1 MAVLA
6 GPVVLLKSA
15 AAPVAVFRNPVVL
28 LESAE
33 SPVTVFALPVVLLKS
48 ANAPVAVLESPVVL
62 FKSAP
67 APVAAVYVGLLS
79 NQIPLP
85 DSRYQFAAW
94 CDRAKKT
101 ELPGSLNCSCDA
113 EEGGC

>member
-1 MAVLA
+1 MGILA
-6 GPVVLLKSA
+6 GPVALLKSA

-48 ANAPVAVLESPVVL
+48 ANAPVAVLELPVVL

-67 APVAAVYVGLLS
+67 APVAGLVFFLFLTNS
-79 NQIPLP
+79 PGPLP
-85 DSRYQFAAW
+85 FFMY
-94 CDRAKKT
+94 
-101 ELPGSLNCSCDA
+101 SLWESGRGNKPTTVMYVA
-113 EEGGC
+113 LV